1 MKLQHDVRAHGPIFL
16 QHRTWFIPVLTILL
30 MVFLA
35 GCATPIGTRQV
46 GIKRTYEQ
54 INTNA
59 IKKDVYS
66 DATRSVLHRFDLEK
80 QFDKDPAVTIETLH
94 EIACEDD
101 RRDLLYALSEL
112 SYLSAGKVYTSNTSG
127 SDTALKAK
135 NYYLASAVYAYFY
148 LLGERGG
155 AFPDPYDR
163 RFRTASDFYN
173 TALAL
178 SLLDREQAL
187 PVRNTRIPLPV
198 GTLLVA
204 LDQDRSF
211 YDMDTL
217 ETLVPS
223 DTLLVHGLSVRDR
236 RPGLGAP
243 FVAVEK
249 KLPGMQFAKATPGTL
264 FMRVDGDIRNLRQ
277 GGGQASVELHSS
289 YEKRV
294 TKVRGK
300 NIPLENDLSSQL
312 AYSLNQNFLWDMGR
326 LQFLKGPVIQ
336 SGVFPTQPYSPDRI
350 PVVFVHGTFS
360 SPVWWAEMFNTLRS
374 DPVLWKN
381 YQFWYY
387 VYDSSKQLVLSAVDL
402 REKLSERVQD
412 LDPQGRNAALQ
423 KMVVV
428 GHSQGGLLTKLTA
441 VETGDLLVKAAT
453 GKKPDELEMTPEK
466 RGMVEKYM
474 IYSPLPFVKRVVFI
488 STPHRGSY
496 LANNWVR
503 NLVQRFVTL
512 PQEVLKTSLQFLA
525 FAGETNIPGFEK
537 KKMITSLD
545 GMSPESPGL
554 LALADIPL
562 ATGITGHSIISI
574 KGDEIPPDGEDGV
587 VKYTS
592 AHVDYAQS
600 EFIVRTGHSSQSH
613 PLVIEEVRRILLAHL
628 ESTSALK
635 D

>member
-1 MKLQHDVRAHGPIFL
+1 MKYRNRVWEQGLFFL
-16 QHRTWFIPVLTILL
+16 QYRIWFIPVFTILL
-30 MVFLA
+30 MVFLT

-80 QFDKDPAVTIETLH
+80 QFEKDPAAAIETLH
-94 EIACEDD
+94 DIACEDD

-112 SYLSAGKVYTSNTSG
+112 TYLNAGKLHTSNTSG
-127 SDTALKAK
+127 SDTTLKAK

-173 TALAL
+173 TSLAQ
-178 SLLDREQAL
+178 SLLHWEQAL
-187 PVRNTRIPLPV
+187 PVKKTRIYLPV
-198 GTLLVA
+198 GSLFLE
-204 LDQDRSF
+204 LDQDRFS
-211 YDMDTL
+211 YDMDRL
-217 ETLVPS
+217 ETLIPS

-243 FVAVEK
+243 LVAVEK
-249 KLPGMQFAKATPGTL
+249 KLPGMQFAKSTPGTL
-264 FMRVDGDIRNLRQ
+264 FMTVDGDIRNLKQ
-277 GGGQASVELHSS
+277 GGQARVEIHSS
-289 YEKRV
+289 YDKRV
-294 TKVRGK
+294 TEVRGK

-312 AYSLNQNFLWDMGR
+312 AYSLNQHFLWDVGR

-336 SGVFPTQPYSPDRI
+336 SGVFPTQPYSPNRI

-374 DPVLWKN
+374 DPFLWEN

-387 VYDSSKQLVLSAVDL
+387 VYDSSKQLVQSAVEL
-402 REKLSERVQD
+402 REKLSERVHE
-412 LDPQGRNAALQ
+412 LDPQGRDIALQ

-441 VETGDLLVKAAT
+441 VETGDVLVQAAT
-453 GKKPDELEMTPEK
+453 RKKLVELERAPETK
-466 RGMVEKYM
+466 AMVEKYLV
-474 IYSPLPFVKRVVFI
+474 YSPLPFVKRVVFI

-496 LANNWVR
+496 LAKNWIR
-503 NLVQRFVTL
+503 NIVQRLVTL
-512 PQEVLKTSLQFLA
+512 PKEVLSTSLQFLA
-525 FAGETNIPGFEK
+525 FAEELQIPGFEK
-537 KKMITSLD
+537 KKIITSLD
-545 GMSPESPGL
+545 GMSLEIPGL

-562 ATGITGHSIISI
+562 STGITGHSIISI
-574 KGDEIPPDGEDGV
+574 KGDDMPPDGGDGV

-592 AHVDYAQS
+592 AHVDYVQS
-600 EFIVRTGHSSQSH
+600 EFIIRTGHSSQGH
-613 PLVIEEVRRILLAHL
+613 PLVIEEVRRILLEHNR
-628 ESTSALK
+628 
-635 D
+635 